1 MRDGLARGVS
11 EVGYPC
17 YPRVA
22 IRIFRKW
29 IAADS
34 GHGYDRGVPT
44 TYLPRFVDDVLARR
58 LVHHPAVL
66 LVGPRATGKTTTAA
80 RLARSELRLDERAQA
95 VAVQADPDAV
105 LRDLAEPILIDE
117 WQIVPDVLGAV
128 KRSVDA
134 DPRPGRFLITGS
146 VRGDVDSPTWPGTGR
161 LLRVSMFGLTV
172 GEIRGAFPQLPLLDQ
187 LAEHGIEPLLTN
199 PTDKLDLRDYAELAA
214 SGGFPQPVLR
224 LPTTERGPWL
234 ESYIEQ
240 LLTRDV
246 AMLATHR
253 DPHLLRRYLEAC
265 ALNTAGI
272 ADHRSLYEA
281 AGVAKAT
288 GEAYDQLLRNLL
300 IIDTLPAWWT
310 NRIKRLV
317 RGPKRYIVD
326 PSLALATLRV
336 GVPGLMKDGDLLG
349 RIIDTFVI
357 AQLRAQPASC
367 ETQPRL
373 HHLRQE
379 KGQHEVDIIVEYGG
393 GRVFAFEIKAS
404 SAPTN
409 QDARHL
415 AWLRA
420 ELGDRFVGGA
430 VLHTGP
436 RAFRLGDDLV
446 AAPIAALWS

>member
-1 MRDGLARGVS
+1 
-11 EVGYPC
+11 
-17 YPRVA
+17 
-22 IRIFRKW
+22 
-29 IAADS
+29 
-34 GHGYDRGVPT
+34 
-44 TYLPRFVDDVLARR
+44 
-58 LVHHPAVL
+58 VL

-80 RLARSELRLDERAQA
+80 RLARSEVRLDERAQA
-95 VAVQADPDAV
+95 VAVEADPDAA

-146 VRGDVDSPTWPGTGR
+146 VHGDVDSPTWPGTGR
-161 LLRVSMFGLTV
+161 LLRVAMFGLTV
-172 GEIRGAFPQLPLLDQ
+172 SEVHGSFPAVPLLDR
-187 LAEHGIEPLLTN
+187 LAEHGIEPLLTK

-214 SGGFPQPVLR
+214 KGGFPQPVLR
-224 LPTTERGPWL
+224 LAAAERGPWL

-253 DPHLLRRYLEAC
+253 DPYLLRRYLESC
-265 ALNTAGI
+265 ALNTACI
-272 ADHRSLYEA
+272 ADHRSLYET

-288 GEAYDQLLRNLL
+288 GEAYDQLLRDLL

-317 RGPKRYIVD
+317 RSPKRYVID

-349 RIIDTFVI
+349 RIIDTFVV
-357 AQLRAQPASC
+357 AQLRAQLASS

-373 HHLRQE
+373 YHLRQE
-379 KGQHEVDIIVEYGG
+379 KGQHEIDIIVEYGG
-393 GRVFAFEIKAS
+393 GRVFAFEIKTGN
-404 SAPTN
+404 APSGH
-409 QDARHL
+409 DARHL
-415 AWLRA
+415 AWLRT
-420 ELGDRFVGGA
+420 ELGDRFLGGA

-436 RAFRLGDDLV
+436 RAFRLADDI
-446 AAPIAALWS
+446 AAVPIAALSY

>member
-1 MRDGLARGVS
+1 M
-11 EVGYPC
+11 P
-17 YPRVA
+17 
-22 IRIFRKW
+22 
-29 IAADS
+29 AD
-34 GHGYDRGVPT
+34 
-44 TYLPRFVDDVLARR
+44 YLPRMVDDLLVRR
-58 LVHHPAVL
+58 LAHHPAVL
-66 LVGPRATGKTTTAA
+66 LLGPPATGKTTTAA
-80 RLARSELRLDERAQA
+80 RLARTVLRLDERGQA
-95 VAVQADPDAV
+95 IAVQADPDAA

-128 KRSVDA
+128 KRSVDT

-161 LLRVSMFGLTV
+161 LLRVAMFGLTV
-172 GEIRGAFPQLPLLDQ
+172 GEIRGSLPPTPLLDR
-187 LAEHGIEPLLTN
+187 LAEHGIEPLMTN
-199 PTDKLDLRDYAELAA
+199 PTQQPDLRDYAELAA

-224 LPTTERGPWL
+224 LPPAERGPWL
-234 ESYIEQ
+234 ESYVEQ

-253 DPHLLRRYLEAC
+253 DPQLLRRYLESC

-272 ADHRSLYEA
+272 TDHRTIYET

-288 GEAYDQLLRNLL
+288 GEAYDHLLRNLL

-317 RGPKRYIVD
+317 RGPKRYLVD
-326 PSLALATLRV
+326 PSLALATLRI
-336 GVPGLMKDGDLLG
+336 GVPGLMKDGNLLG
-349 RIIDTFVI
+349 RIIDTFVV
-357 AQLRAQPASC
+357 AQLRAQLASC

-393 GRVFAFEIKAS
+393 GRAFAFEIKAS
-404 SAPTN
+404 SAPTRD
-409 QDARHL
+409 DARHL
-415 AWLRA
+415 VWLRA
-420 ELGDRFVGGA
+420 ELGDRFIGGA

-436 RAFRLGDDLV
+436 RAFRLGDDI
-446 AAPIAALWS
+446 AAVPIATLWN

>member
-1 MRDGLARGVS
+1 V
-11 EVGYPC
+11 P
-17 YPRVA
+17 
-22 IRIFRKW
+22 
-29 IAADS
+29 AA
-34 GHGYDRGVPT
+34 
-44 TYLPRFVDDVLARR
+44 YLPRLIDDLLVRR
-58 LVHHPAVL
+58 LAHHPAVL

-80 RLARSELRLDERAQA
+80 RLARSEVRLDERAQA
-95 VAVQADPDAV
+95 VAVEADPDAA

-134 DPRPGRFLITGS
+134 DPQPGRFLITGS

-161 LLRVSMFGLTV
+161 LLRVAMFGLTV
-172 GEIRGAFPQLPLLDQ
+172 GEIRCSLPHIPLLDR
-187 LAEHGIEPLLTN
+187 LAEHGIEPLRTN
-199 PTDKLDLRDYAELAA
+199 PTEQLDLRDYAELAA

-224 LPTTERGPWL
+224 LPPAERGPWL
-234 ESYIEQ
+234 ESYVEQ

-253 DPHLLRRYLEAC
+253 DPQLLRRYLEAC

-272 ADHRSLYEA
+272 TDHRTIYET

-317 RGPKRYIVD
+317 RGPKRYLVD
-326 PSLALATLRV
+326 PSLALATLRI
-336 GVPGLMKDGDLLG
+336 GLPGLMKDGDLLS
-349 RIIDTFVI
+349 RIIDTFVV
-357 AQLRAQPASC
+357 AQLRAQLASC

-373 HHLRQE
+373 YHLRQE

-404 SAPTN
+404 SAPTRE
-409 QDARHL
+409 DARHL
-415 AWLRA
+415 AWLRTG
-420 ELGDRFVGGA
+420 LGDRFIGGA

-436 RAFRLGDDLV
+436 RAFRLGDDI
-446 AAPIAALWS
+446 AAVPIATLWS

>member
-1 MRDGLARGVS
+1 VS
-11 EVGYPC
+11 AP
-17 YPRVA
+17 
-22 IRIFRKW
+22 
-29 IAADS
+29 
-34 GHGYDRGVPT
+34 
-44 TYLPRFVDDVLARR
+44 YLPRLIDDLLTRR
-58 LVHHPAVL
+58 LAHHPAVL
-66 LVGPRATGKTTTAA
+66 LLGPRATGKTTTAA

-95 VAVQADPDAV
+95 VAVEADPDAA

-161 LLRVSMFGLTV
+161 LLRVAMFGLTV
-172 GEIRGAFPQLPLLDQ
+172 SEIRGSFRQVPLLDR
-187 LAEHGIEPLLTN
+187 LAEHGIEPLMTN
-199 PTDKLDLRDYAELAA
+199 PEDKLDLRDYTELATK
-214 SGGFPQPVLR
+214 GGFPQPVLR
-224 LPTTERGPWL
+224 LPVTERAPWL

-253 DPHLLRRYLEAC
+253 NPHLLRRYLESC

-272 ADHRSLYEA
+272 ADHRSLYET

-310 NRIKRLV
+310 NRIKRLI
-317 RGPKRYIVD
+317 RGPKRYVVD
-326 PSLALATLRV
+326 PSLALATLRI
-336 GVPGLMKDGDLLG
+336 GVAGLMKDGNLLG
-349 RIIDTFVI
+349 RVIDTFVV
-357 AQLRAQPASC
+357 AQLRAQLASC

-373 HHLRQE
+373 YHLRQE
-379 KGQHEVDIIVEYGG
+379 KGQHEVDVIVEYGG
-393 GRVFAFEIKAS
+393 GRVFGFEIKAS
-404 SAPTN
+404 SAPTGH
-409 QDARHL
+409 DARHL
-415 AWLRA
+415 AWLRT
-420 ELGDRFVGGA
+420 ELGNRFVGGA

-436 RAFRLGDDLV
+436 RAFRLGDDIA
-446 AAPIAALWS
+446 AAPIATLWS